1 MSILDLNVE
10 EEVMKIMIVKMKA
23 SFSPSAVYSRMKI
36 GALDHTLEITE
47 RNILRIRKESVFF
60 RICWEELLGCYDTVK
75 PYMDYTPEG
84 PGIVTI
90 TIDEDEPVKA
100 KRAKTETGS
109 IAK

>member
-1 MSILDLNVE
+1 MDL
-10 EEVMKIMIVKMKA
+10 
-23 SFSPSAVYSRMKI
+23 
-36 GALDHTLEITE
+36 
-47 RNILRIRKESVFF
+47 FF
-60 RICWEELLGCYDTVK
+60 RIRWEELLGCYDTVK